1 MRVQVQILIL
11 PPRGSVGHLGSPSR
25 SRREVPSGHAR
36 STRAPTATLE
46 RKQLWSERMN
56 QMTPSIKQIVKD
68 NMARFSFYR
77 TGNMFYTVD
86 VEGQKYQFPV
96 SLEDIGG
103 ATLTAEFKA
112 ITLMRYIRK
121 ALSDGTFVR
130 GT

>member
-1 MRVQVQILIL
+1 M
-11 PPRGSVGHLGSPSR
+11 
-25 SRREVPSGHAR
+25 
-36 STRAPTATLE
+36 
-46 RKQLWSERMN
+46 KQM
-56 QMTPSIKQIVKD
+56 MPSIKQIVKD
-68 NMARFSFYR
+68 NMTRFSFYR

-121 ALSDGTFVR
+121 ALTDGTFVR
-130 GT
+130 AC

>member
-1 MRVQVQILIL
+1 
-11 PPRGSVGHLGSPSR
+11 
-25 SRREVPSGHAR
+25 
-36 STRAPTATLE
+36 
-46 RKQLWSERMN
+46 MN
-56 QMTPSIKQIVKD
+56 QTTPSIKQIVKD
-68 NMARFSFYR
+68 NRARFSFYR

-86 VEGQKYQFPV
+86 VQGQKYQFPV

-112 ITLMRYIRK
+112 NTLMRYIRK

>member
-1 MRVQVQILIL
+1 M
-11 PPRGSVGHLGSPSR
+11 
-25 SRREVPSGHAR
+25 
-36 STRAPTATLE
+36 
-46 RKQLWSERMN
+46 M
-56 QMTPSIKQIVKD
+56 PSIKQIVKD

-86 VEGQKYQFPV
+86 VDGQRYQFPV
-96 SLEDIGG
+96 ELEDIGG

-121 ALSDGTFVR
+121 ALADGTFLR